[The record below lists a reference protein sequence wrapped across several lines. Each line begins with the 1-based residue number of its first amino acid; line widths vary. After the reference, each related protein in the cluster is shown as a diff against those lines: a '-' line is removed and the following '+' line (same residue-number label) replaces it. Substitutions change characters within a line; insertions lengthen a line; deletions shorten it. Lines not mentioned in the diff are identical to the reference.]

1 MQGDENPFESARV
14 PCLAVH
20 PAKARAASVAR
31 NPGGLFEA
39 WRRCA
44 RVLGGWLVGV
54 VS

>member
-1 MQGDENPFESARV
+1 MQGDENPFESALV

-20 PAKARAASVAR
+20 PAEARAAGVACDS
-31 NPGGLFEA
+31 GGFLEA